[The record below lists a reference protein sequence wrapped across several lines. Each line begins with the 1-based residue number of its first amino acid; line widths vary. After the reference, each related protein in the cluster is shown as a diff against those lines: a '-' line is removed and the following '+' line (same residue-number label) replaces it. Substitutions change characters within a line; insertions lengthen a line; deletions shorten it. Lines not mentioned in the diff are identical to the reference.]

1 MSQTEYPTSRRPGQP
16 TGWAGWVAFAGFML
30 LMIGAFH
37 IIEGLGAVLR
47 DEVFLVGSDGLVVNV
62 DYTAWGWA
70 HMIGGGIAI
79 LVGCCLLAGQTW
91 ARAVAVIVAIIS
103 AITNMLFLPAYPVWS
118 AIVIAVD
125 VLVIWAVVVHGSEI
139 KEV

>member
-1 MSQTEYPTSRRPGQP
+1 MSQTDHPTSRRPGAP

-37 IIEGLGAVLR
+37 IIEGLVAVFR
-47 DEVFLVGSDGLVVNV
+47 DEVFVVGPEGLLVNV

-70 HMIGGGIAI
+70 HMIGGALAV
-79 LVGCCLLAGQTW
+79 LVGACLLAGQTW
-91 ARAVAVIVAIIS
+91 ARAVAVIVAILS
-103 AITNMLFLPAYPVWS
+103 AITNMLFLPAYPIWS